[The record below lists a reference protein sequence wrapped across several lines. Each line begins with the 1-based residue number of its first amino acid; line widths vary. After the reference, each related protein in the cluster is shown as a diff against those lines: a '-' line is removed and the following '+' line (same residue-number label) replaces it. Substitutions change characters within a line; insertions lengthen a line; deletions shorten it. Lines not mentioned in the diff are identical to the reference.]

1 MFCKNC
7 GMKIDDNV
15 NFCSSCGQSL
25 VEPSNTKTCN
35 DSKKGKGK
43 AISSMVLGIVAIIWA
58 FFALLALSTIPFLV
72 KELVLE
78 NPENIWPAMVGGFIG
93 FNIISLPTAIPG
105 LALGISS
112 KYKGGMKTS
121 GIVLCSLSLL
131 IALISLVL
139 MIINIF

>member
-7 GMKIDDNV
+7 GVQIDDNV

-25 VEPSNTKTCN
+25 VEPNNTN
-35 DSKKGKGK
+35 NSKKGKGK
-43 AISSMVLGIVAIIWA
+43 AISSMVLGIVAIVWA
-58 FFALLALSTIPFLV
+58 FFALLALGSIPSLV
-72 KELVLE
+72 EQLILE
-78 NPENIWPAMVGGFIG
+78 YPENILPALIGAFIG
-93 FNIISLPTAIPG
+93 FNILSLPTAIPG

-121 GIVLCSLSLL
+121 GIVLCSLSLV

-139 MIINIF
+139 MIINVFIY